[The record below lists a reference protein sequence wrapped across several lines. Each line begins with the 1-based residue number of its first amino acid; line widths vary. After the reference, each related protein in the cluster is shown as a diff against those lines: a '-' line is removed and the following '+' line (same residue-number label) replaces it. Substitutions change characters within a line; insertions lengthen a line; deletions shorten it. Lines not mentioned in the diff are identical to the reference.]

1 MRGRLIL
8 VVGPSGAGKDTLIQ
22 GARRTLA
29 ADSRFAFPRRRITR
43 PPDPN
48 GENHVEISEGEYEAM
63 AETGGYCLHWRAHG
77 LCYGLP
83 AAIADDLANGV
94 NVVANVSRAVV
105 SEARRRLDPVHVI
118 QVEASPELLV
128 QRLATRGRES
138 TVEQRLRL
146 DREAALIPEGIGAT
160 RFVNADGVEQE
171 VARFTA
177 LLRDLSI
184 EGQY

>member
-83 AAIADDLANGV
+83 AAIKLIATSPPFRMRRGTKTDE
-94 NVVANVSRAVV
+94 VSSDEEV
-105 SEARRRLDPVHVI
+105 SP
-118 QVEASPELLV
+118 
-128 QRLATRGRES
+128 
-138 TVEQRLRL
+138 
-146 DREAALIPEGIGAT
+146 
-160 RFVNADGVEQE
+160 
-171 VARFTA
+171 
-177 LLRDLSI
+177 
-184 EGQY
+184 